1 MLSVRLKELRKENKM
16 TQKEV
21 AEKLGLKNVTIG
33 LYETGVRNPEIKTLV
48 QLADMFKVSVD
59 YLLGFTDFRERP
71 EVILRDTRS
80 YAISKEMHGLPD
92 EAIEKVA
99 EYIKMVKIMYN
110 SDAVNR
116 NWKR

>member
-1 MLSVRLKELRKENKM
+1 MLNVRLKELRKENKM

-33 LYETGVRNPEIKTLV
+33 LYESGARNPEVKTLIH
-48 QLADMFKVSVD
+48 LADMFKVSID

-71 EVILRDTRS
+71 EVILKDTRS
-80 YAISKEMHGLPD
+80 YAISNEMHGLPD

-99 EYIKMVKIMYN
+99 EYVKMIKIMYN
-110 SDAVNR
+110 SNTSKR
-116 NWKR
+116 N